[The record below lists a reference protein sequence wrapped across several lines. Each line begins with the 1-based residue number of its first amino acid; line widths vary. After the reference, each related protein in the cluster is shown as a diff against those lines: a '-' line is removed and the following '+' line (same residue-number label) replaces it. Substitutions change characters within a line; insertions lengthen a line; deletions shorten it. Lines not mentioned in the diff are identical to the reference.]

1 MLGRGACK
9 RVFAAFDTEE
19 GIEVAWNLVELQGV
33 DIDADF
39 RAHLFA
45 EIKVLQQL
53 KHRVRSEWCPIPVHS
68 GYQVSSMPPFG
79 SVPMRHTVTVRLINS
94 VPRQLGQDCTGPNII
109 HFT

>member
-1 MLGRGACK
+1 MGAIFGCADCIHEILFGNLQTIFPTSCFQYAKMLGRGACK
-9 RVFAAFDTEE
+9 RVYAAFDIEE

-53 KHRVRSEWCPIPVHS
+53 KHRVRLD
-68 GYQVSSMPPFG
+68 Q
-79 SVPMRHTVTVRLINS
+79 
-94 VPRQLGQDCTGPNII
+94 
-109 HFT
+109 